1 MASTGLQLLGLCLS
15 LLGWLGGT
23 LGCVVPL
30 WRVTAFIG
38 NNIVTAQTIW
48 EGLWMNCIVQ
58 STGQI
63 QCKVYDS
70 MLALPHDLQAARA
83 LSVVSVLLCAIALA
97 LGVVGVKC
105 TKCVGQ
111 QALKARISL
120 FAGSLFAFAGLLYFI
135 PVCWTAHSIIR
146 DFYNP
151 LVPAPR
157 KRELG
162 PALYLGWG
170 AAGLLVLGG
179 ALLGA
184 GSSTPAAPSSPS
196 YSGSSRQSSPRN
208 APTLPAGQV
217 KGYV

>member
-15 LLGWLGGT
+15 LLGWLGGA
-23 LGCVVPL
+23 LVCVAPM
-30 WRVTAFIG
+30 WKVTAFIG

-70 MLALPHDLQAARA
+70 MLALPRDLQAARA
-83 LSVVSVLLCAIALA
+83 LSVVSVLLCGVALA

-111 QALKARISL
+111 QSVKMQISQVAGALFS
-120 FAGSLFAFAGLLYFI
+120 FAGLLYLI
-135 PVCWTAHSIIR
+135 PVCWTAHSIIS

-151 LVPAPR
+151 AVAAPL

-170 AAGLLVLGG
+170 ASGLLMLGG
-179 ALLGA
+179 GMLCA
-184 GSSTPAAPSSPS
+184 GSNTPAAPSSPN
-196 YSGSSRQSSPRN
+196 YSGSSRQSSPRS
-208 APTLPAGQV
+208 APTLSAGPV